1 MHPMDP
7 FYREFE
13 LIKPVSDY
21 FTTQGYTVLE
31 EAPVGYCRADL
42 VAFKDEIVIAIE
54 LKVQYSTKALIQAKN
69 YQLAADFVY
78 LAIPLMKSFS
88 LLRKKEH
95 LLRKEG
101 IGVLLVNEETCV
113 VEKIIDAQQSTRKFA
128 SLTIQEVQTR
138 RNQRMQKFQ
147 FY

>member
-1 MHPMDP
+1 MDP

-21 FTTQGYTVLE
+21 FTRQGYHVLE
-31 EAPVGYCRADL
+31 EVPIGYCRADL
-42 VAFKDEIVIAIE
+42 VAFKNDIVIAVE
-54 LKVQYSTKALIQAKN
+54 LKLQYSQKAMIQVKN

-88 LLRKKEH
+88 MLRKKEH

-101 IGVLLVNEETCV
+101 IGVLLVNEETCA
-113 VEKIIDAQQSTRKFA
+113 VEKFIDAQQSTRKFA
-128 SLTIQEVQTR
+128 SLTMQEVQIR
-138 RNQRMQKFQ
+138 RNQRTKRFRV
-147 FY
+147 F